1 MDKSTET
8 RNIRKPIIGITIG
21 DLNGI
26 GAETIIKALSD
37 NRLLKIFTPIIYGS
51 TKVLS
56 YYRKVMDME
65 PFNHHPVNNNF
76 DVHTKKI
83 NVKNCWQE
91 NVEISPGQETAE
103 GGKYA
108 FMALE
113 SATDDLK
120 EGKIQAIVTAPIN
133 KKNIQ
138 HENFNFVGHTEYFN
152 HKFND
157 ENKDCLMLLVSE
169 QLKVGVV
176 TSHIPITEVKAQ
188 ITKEK
193 IIDKIQLLNQSL
205 KKDFG
210 ISKPKIAVLGLNPHA
225 GEEGLLGSEEQDII
239 IPALED
245 CKKQGKLVF
254 GPFPADGFFGKMEY
268 KKYDAV
274 LAMYHDQGLIPFKTL
289 AFYEGVNFTAGLS
302 IIRTSPDH
310 GTAYGIAGKNKAD
323 YESMTQAIFLAIDIV
338 RKREENISN

>member
-1 MDKSTET
+1 MEKSSEGGKT
-8 RNIRKPIIGITIG
+8 RKPIIGITIG

-26 GAETIIKALSD
+26 GAETIIKSLSD
-37 NRLLKIFTPIIYGS
+37 NRLLKIMTPVVYGS

-56 YYRKVMDME
+56 YYRKVMGLE

-76 DVHTKKI
+76 EVHTKKI

-91 NVEISPGQETAE
+91 TVEIKPGEITHE
-103 GGKYA
+103 GGNYA

-113 SATDDLK
+113 EATQDLK
-120 EGKIQAIVTAPIN
+120 DGKIQAIVTAPIN

-138 HENFNFVGHTEYFN
+138 SDNFNFVGHTEYLN
-152 HKFND
+152 DKFND
-157 ENKDCLMLLVSE
+157 DNKECLMLLVSD

-176 TSHIPITEVKAQ
+176 TSHIPIMEVRNNISQ
-188 ITKEK
+188 EK
-193 IIDKIQLLNQSL
+193 IVDKIQLLHQSL

-210 ISKPKIAVLGLNPHA
+210 VIKPKIAVLGLNPHA
-225 GEEGLLGSEEQDII
+225 GEEGLIGSEEQEII

-245 CKKQGKLVF
+245 CKKQGKLIF
-254 GPFPADGFFGKMEY
+254 GPFPADGFFGKMEHQ
-268 KKYDAV
+268 KYDAV

-289 AFYEGVNFTAGLS
+289 AFDEGVNYTAGLP

-310 GTAYGIAGKNKAD
+310 GTAYGIAGKNKASG
-323 YESMTQAIFLAIDIV
+323 ESMTQAIFQAVDIIKK
-338 RKREENISN
+338 RKEFSS